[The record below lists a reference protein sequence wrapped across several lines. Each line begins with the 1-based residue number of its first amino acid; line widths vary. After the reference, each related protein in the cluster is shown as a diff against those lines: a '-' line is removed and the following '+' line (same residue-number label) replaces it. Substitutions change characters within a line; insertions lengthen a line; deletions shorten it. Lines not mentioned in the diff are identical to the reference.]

1 VASDAIEHDRSL
13 IWPMRT
19 LQGAIIN
26 AQAPSLAVT
35 EVPDVLAALTCWL
48 HKNELLAKLDGLVT
62 EEQDDA
68 VALSA
73 TERETRSAVVMGDL
87 LAVEYDEARL
97 VEQAQADKLPCEHRS
112 DCAAQA
118 ILQVRLVTATRLERP
133 ARHRDIRGTCGGEHD
148 RAAGGCCLL
157 LPGIARGARA
167 FRALSPSRHRYHR
180 TRRLERENRATRR
193 AGTSRY
199 VSCPSGRVLCRALA
213 RLLHPERKR
222 YR

>member
-1 VASDAIEHDRSL
+1 LKADLTRIRSAPYPSAHVRAKIRQEVEALAQRGEPVASDAIEHDRSL

-118 ILQVRLVTATRLERP
+118 ILQVRLVTATRLE
-133 ARHRDIRGTCGGEHD
+133 ATGTT
-148 RAAGGCCLL
+148 
-157 LPGIARGARA
+157 PGYSWD
-167 FRALSPSRHRYHR
+167 L
-180 TRRLERENRATRR
+180 RR
-193 AGTSRY
+193 
-199 VSCPSGRVLCRALA
+199 
-213 RLLHPERKR
+213 
-222 YR
+222 